1 VLRRSGERVARAD
14 LDVVQEA
21 RGGPPRVHRHRDVGD
36 ADEMEL
42 ASRSEQ
48 ALSLAQRL
56 GALWSLFDSTD
67 DPLEECAGSVH
78 GAMVAVIAPGGIRA
92 GADVRRGKAAARSVP
107 PPMWPAP
114 PPSKLSAK
122 EGGDEMEVSPTD
134 PFRAEHRAL
143 LEHVAE
149 LRRAAAEMPRLVPAE
164 REVLLHRLVGFL
176 REELLPHAQ
185 AEEHVLYPEVARLLG
200 APEATAPM
208 LYDHRA
214 IRERVV
220 QLEDCDM
227 RDPDQLQELL
237 FGLYALIAVHF
248 EKEEDLYLSLL
259 DSRGSERV
267 GRVIEATNALDP
279 V

>member
-1 VLRRSGERVARAD
+1 MAKWCP
-14 LDVVQEA
+14 VV
-21 RGGPPRVHRHRDVGD
+21 V
-36 ADEMEL
+36 
-42 ASRSEQ
+42 
-48 ALSLAQRL
+48 
-56 GALWSLFDSTD
+56 
-67 DPLEECAGSVH
+67 
-78 GAMVAVIAPGGIRA
+78 PGGIGE
-92 GADVRRGKAAARSVP
+92 GADVRRGKAAARSVQ

-122 EGGDEMEVSPTD
+122 EGGDEMEVRPTD

-176 REELLPHAQ
+176 RQELLPHAQ
-185 AEEHVLYPEVARLLG
+185 AEEHVLYPEVGRLLG

-220 QLEDCDM
+220 ELEDCDL
-227 RDPDQLQELL
+227 RDPDRLQELL
-237 FGLYALIAVHF
+237 YGLYALISVHF

-267 GRVIEATNALDP
+267 GRVIEAMNALDP